1 MSDQSDPNV
10 TISLRPVEA
19 LDRHFLF
26 ELYAHTRLYEVAAFG
41 WSDTQQA
48 AFLRI
53 QFEARQSA
61 YRLQYPDSEDYVV
74 LRDNEPAGR
83 LITDRSND
91 PIVIVDIAIAAEF
104 RRQGLA
110 SHLIRNLQAEASVDD
125 RDILL
130 RVDKQNAAA
139 FELYRTMGFEVTG
152 ENQIMYSMLWKKDD
166 VDE

>member
-1 MSDQSDPNV
+1 MSDESDPKAIV
-10 TISLRPVEA
+10 SLRPAEP
-19 LDRHFLF
+19 LDRRFF
-26 ELYAHTRLYEVAAFG
+26 FGLYADTRLDEVAAFG
-41 WSDTQQA
+41 WNDMQTA
-48 AFLRI
+48 AFLQM

-61 YRLQYPDSEDYVV
+61 YRLQYPHSEDYVV

-83 LITDRSND
+83 LITDRSNA

-130 RVDKQNAAA
+130 RVDMQNAGA

-166 VDE
+166 VYK